1 MSYTVKGKITGIS
14 EVKEH
19 DNGAKSLSYQVK
31 SEEQYNNL
39 YSFDMYKGADY
50 LTHIDN
56 FIKYNSIGDSV
67 EVEWN
72 VRTIEGTDRFWTSL
86 SSWKCTKEIAQQQEE
101 VVTYTQEVAT
111 EPQDDDFPF

>member
-19 DNGAKSLSYQVK
+19 DNGAKSLSYQVT

-39 YSFDMYKGADY
+39 YSFDMYKGADH
-50 LTHIDN
+50 LAHIDN
-56 FIKYNSIGDSV
+56 FIKYNNIGDSV

-72 VRTIEGTDRFWTSL
+72 VRTNEYQGRYYVSL

-101 VVTYTQEVAT
+101 VATETQE
-111 EPQDDDFPF
+111 DGLPF